1 MTDLSRNEISWMV
14 NSHLEATVWA
24 AAYAAWLPVLAE
36 KCEVHEDVHDDAVEW
51 ANAAVID
58 FRASVDAQAAH
69 TFV

>member
-1 MTDLSRNEISWMV
+1 MADLTRNEISWMV

-24 AAYAAWLPVLAE
+24 AAYASWLPVLAE
-36 KCEVHEDVHDDAVEW
+36 KWATPDDAHDDAVEW

-58 FRASVDAQAAH
+58 FRASVDAQAAR